1 MGYVNELKKL
11 KQHRSSS
18 NKIYKSL
25 NTVVLNPRKEFLA
38 RIDAISTDIDESHE
52 AFHGEKMSLRSTLVT

>member
-1 MGYVNELKKL
+1 MNSKNLNNTDL
-11 KQHRSSS
+11 LQI
-18 NKIYKSL
+18 IYKSL

-38 RIDAISTDIDESHE
+38 RIDAISSDIDESHE